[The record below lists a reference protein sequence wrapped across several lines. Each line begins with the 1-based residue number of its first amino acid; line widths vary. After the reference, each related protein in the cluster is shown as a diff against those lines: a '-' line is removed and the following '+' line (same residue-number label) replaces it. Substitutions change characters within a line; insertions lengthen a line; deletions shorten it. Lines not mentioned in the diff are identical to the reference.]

1 MTNTHPNL
9 TTMWATKGGSGA
21 TTVATIVAR
30 MLADRAGEARLLD
43 LDGDVPVVAG
53 LSMPGRTV
61 SIDRAALD
69 PGRSLGTGL
78 TLLDGDRHLD
88 DLDPL
93 DPVAAA
99 LIESSLDRLDHLH
112 VPVVIDAGTLA
123 RRSRADAAARRS
135 IIESTRSVLVT
146 RADFLSLR
154 GVVQS
159 GPRPDAVVL
168 IEEPGRALGRVDVE
182 DVTGAPVVAVVP
194 IDAGVARAIDA
205 GLILYRQ
212 PPVILR
218 ALDPFVAT
226 LDAERVVL
234 ADVIEE
240 PVRWVCVECLTR
252 TDLFDPLDG
261 HDRLMVDVCASCL
274 HPATV
279 VACRDRSEGPL
290 PI

>member
-1 MTNTHPNL
+1 MTNARPNV
-9 TTMWATKGGSGA
+9 TTLYATKGGSGT
-21 TTVATIVAR
+21 TTVATILAR
-30 MLADRAGEARLLD
+30 MLADRVGEARLLD

-53 LSMPGRTV
+53 LAMAERTV

-69 PGRSLGTGL
+69 PGRPLGSGL
-78 TLLDGDRHLD
+78 ALLDGDRHLD

-93 DPVAAA
+93 DPVAADYTRLA
-99 LIESSLDRLDHLH
+99 LDRLDALD
-112 VPVVIDAGTLA
+112 VPVVIDAGTIA
-123 RRSRADAAARRS
+123 RRSSADAAARRS
-135 IIESTRSVLVT
+135 IIEGTRSVLVT

-154 GVVQS
+154 AVVQS
-159 GPRPDAVVL
+159 GRSPDAVVL

-182 DVTGAPVVAVVP
+182 NVTGAPVVAVVP

-205 GLILYRQ
+205 GLLAHRQ
-212 PPVILR
+212 PPAILR
-218 ALDPFVAT
+218 ALDTFAAT
-226 LDAERVVL
+226 LVAERVVP
-234 ADVIEE
+234 AEVIEE

-261 HDRLMVDVCASCL
+261 PDRLTIETCDSCL